1 MKTSLLLFCI
11 VISVFTGV
19 AQKVSNNNKM
29 ENSNQNM
36 KFNKL
41 TAEEAAVILH
51 KQTERPFIGKYTNF
65 SEAGTY
71 CCKQCNAPLYKSTD
85 KFKSDCGWPSF
96 DDEIPGAVKRIPD
109 IDGSRTE
116 IVCAK
121 CGGHLGH
128 VFLGEGFTRKDT
140 RHCVNSISL
149 VFVPAAPK

>member
-1 MKTSLLLFCI
+1 MRTSLLLFCLI
-11 VISVFTGV
+11 ITVLTGC
-19 AQKVSNNNKM
+19 AQKVNNNKNM
-29 ENSNQNM
+29 DNKDMKYNQ
-36 KFNKL
+36 L
-41 TAEEAAVILH
+41 TPEEAAVILH
-51 KQTERPFIGKYTNF
+51 KQTERPFTGKYTNF

-71 CCKQCNAPLYKSTD
+71 NCKQCNTPLYNSTD

-149 VFVPAAPK
+149 VFVPAAAK

>member
-1 MKTSLLLFCI
+1 MITVL
-11 VISVFTGV
+11 TGC
-19 AQKVSNNNKM
+19 AQKVNNNK
-29 ENSNQNM
+29 NIDNKNM
-36 KFNKL
+36 KYNQL
-41 TAEEAAVILH
+41 TPEEAAVILH
-51 KQTERPFIGKYTNF
+51 KQTERPFTGKYTNF

-71 CCKQCNAPLYKSTD
+71 NCKQCNTPLYNSTD

-96 DDEIPGAVKRIPD
+96 DDEIPGAVKRIRD

-149 VFVPAAPK
+149 VFVPAAAK